1 MSSIISVEHIYI
13 GDRIS
18 RSGISYLEYI
28 PNSTGQL
35 TRLENINF
43 LNAFI
48 QISVSDFTFKYE
60 WKNFS
65 QNIREAI
72 LQDNIPLT
80 KINPEMLPIGALM
93 NFSVEWHFNN

>member
-13 GDRIS
+13 EIEFQD
-18 RSGISYLEYI
+18 LESVILNI

-72 LQDNIPLT
+72 LQDNITLT

>member
-28 PNSTGQL
+28 PNSPGHL

-72 LQDNIPLT
+72 LQDNITLT